1 MKQMIYTTTREIS
14 LLEYNNYKGFNYYI
28 LSLGVHPTAYIQIP
42 KDHKL
47 FRVIYDELPDIDVHG
62 GFTYSRDYLWVNK
75 KTKLDGWFIGWD
87 YAHYKDYMGY
97 YENTE
102 REWYRDTINLKRWTT
117 KEMIQEAKSVIEQI
131 LEV

>member
-1 MKQMIYTTTREIS
+1 MKEMIYTTTREIS

-47 FRVIYDELPDIDVHG
+47 FGVIYDELPDIDVYG

-87 YAHYKDYMGY
+87 YAHFGDYEGY
-97 YENTE
+97 EQLMPHLGLNG
-102 REWYRDTINLKRWTT
+102 KRWTT